1 MFKSIFFQTALLAA
15 FGLQTLQ
22 AAPSAIALQ
31 PTQNSK
37 LETQNWHIP
46 VILRAGTSVTL
57 TLNQAVDP
65 TTVSIGNALDFMV
78 RNDVTVN
85 GKVLIATGAPAIG
98 IVRNIEVKGQTIILT
113 IAAEGVQA
121 VDGQTVNL
129 NSIPHVV
136 RMQVAQIGATVSS
149 RVRNDIKING

>member
-15 FGLQTLQ
+15 FGLQNLQ
-22 AAPSAIALQ
+22 AAPSAIA
-31 PTQNSK
+31 PIQNSILK
-37 LETQNWHIP
+37 TCHLP

-65 TTVSIGNALDFMV
+65 TTVAIGNALDFMV

-85 GKVLIATGAPAIG
+85 GKVLIAAGAPALG

-149 RVRNDIKING
+149 RVRNDIRING

>member
-1 MFKSIFFQTALLAA
+1 MFKNIFFQTALLAT
-15 FGLQTLQ
+15 FGLQNLQ
-22 AAPSAIALQ
+22 ATPSAIA
-31 PTQNSK
+31 PTQNSILK
-37 LETQNWHIP
+37 TQNCQLP

-65 TTVSIGNALDFMV
+65 TTVAIGNALDFMV

-85 GKVLIATGAPAIG
+85 GKVLIAAGAPALG